1 MSRRRSITLGGAS
14 RDGLTSL
21 GMLATLRRL
30 SVDQLLLRI
39 AVVAGPL
46 LTLTATM
53 AARGAFQ
60 PIALL
65 VIGVLTIGCA
75 LSPDTHLGLLV
86 LLLLTVNWLQTVDDE
101 TTPWLLLAAVGLVV
115 LHVSMAAATVAPPA
129 ARWNGAMSRR
139 WGVRTA
145 VVIAVTAGAW
155 SVAAVLADADLR
167 GSALVLVAALVMTA
181 WLTWWTRRRS
191 LG

>member
-21 GMLATLRRL
+21 GLLATLRRL
-30 SVDQLLLRI
+30 SVHQLLLRI

-46 LTLTATM
+46 LTLAATM
-53 AARGAFQ
+53 AARGSFQ
-60 PIALL
+60 PIALM

-86 LLLLTVNWLQTVDDE
+86 VLLLTVNWLQTVDDE
-101 TTPWLLLAAVGLVV
+101 ATPWLLLAAAGLLVM
-115 LHVSMAAATVAPPA
+115 HASMAAATVAPPA
-129 ARWNGAMSRR
+129 ARWDAAMSRR
-139 WGVRTA
+139 WGMRIA
-145 VVIAVTAGAW
+145 VVAAATAGAW

-167 GSALVLVAALVMTA
+167 GSAPVLVAALVMTA
-181 WLTWWTRRRS
+181 WLTWWAGRRS
-191 LG
+191 IG